1 MAFITSGGK
10 VVCFAEVSDVQSA
23 DQRLFEANEGLTD
36 AVVED
41 ALFRSTDRILT
52 LIRNTDWWRDIN
64 VAKQPNMSY
73 QTLADMPTVDP
84 NKIVAREADFTELCV
99 YYALWNY
106 LLPKIADFSKEDN
119 AERAKIGFNQEKYNF
134 RFEELIN
141 SGDWYDFGGD
151 GVVQS
156 NEKLP
161 GHMSL
166 RRIR

>member
-1 MAFITSGGK
+1 MAFITQGSTFYSFADYDD
-10 VVCFAEVSDVQSA
+10 VVQKDS
-23 DQRLFEANEGLTD
+23 RLFDANEGLTQD
-36 AVVED
+36 VVED
-41 ALFRSTDRILT
+41 ALIRSSQRILEM
-52 LIRNTDWWRDIN
+52 IRNTDWWRDIN
-64 VAKQPNMSY
+64 VAKKPNMSY
-73 QTLADMPTVDP
+73 QTLADMPAVDP
-84 NKIVAREADFTELCV
+84 NKIAAREADFTELCV

-151 GVVQS
+151 GQVQS

-166 RRIR
+166 RRVR